1 VDPDIA
7 YGAEPRHGGDEFAA
21 WRWSQRFGCGSGEW
35 YALLRYGALVQIW
48 ALMQF
53 AARSLVLERRRT
65 FISIVGIALTVLS
78 LASITFLRSSLTARA
93 EVLRAFTPDLTVQRL
108 VLGRPAPIQRAYQ
121 DSIRTIPGVR
131 DVHTRVWGFLFAPAL
146 QGNVVVVGTGSDA
159 SKVSLTAGR
168 DVAASGEMVVGD
180 ALAKALGLRL
190 GDTLA
195 LPPLGGQPIPLK
207 VVGVLSL
214 AEDAYAGDVVLTTE
228 ADARSLLALA
238 DTEVSDIAVNVTHRA
253 ETPVIARTIGDLA
266 PGLRT
271 VSRDASARIAEAA
284 YGRRSGL
291 FLASTLP
298 ALLILLLLFADR
310 ITMSSTRERRAI
322 AIQKAV
328 GWSTEEVVY
337 TKVFE
342 SLLLASLGTAVG
354 LSCAY
359 IYVFVLQA
367 PGLRNAIAGVTA
379 LSPAMQFA
387 PNVGIAELLGL
398 LAVGLVPLCVA
409 SLIPSW
415 RISSSDPVAVL
426 RGE

>member
-1 VDPDIA
+1 V
-7 YGAEPRHGGDEFAA
+7 HFL
-21 WRWSQRFGCGSGEW
+21 
-35 YALLRYGALVQIW
+35 ALL
-48 ALMQF
+48 QF
-53 AARSLVLERRRT
+53 AARSLVLARRRT
-65 FISIVGIALTVLS
+65 LVSTVGITLVVLS
-78 LASITFLRSSLTARA
+78 FASMTFLRSSLTARA
-93 EVLRAFTPDLTVQRL
+93 EALRGQTPDLTVQRL
-108 VLGRPAPIQRAYQ
+108 VLGRPAPIQRTYVEQ
-121 DSIRTIPGVR
+121 IRAIPGVR

-146 QGNVVVVGTGSDA
+146 QGNVVVVGTDA
-159 SKVSLTAGR
+159 PTLALNAGR
-168 DVAASGEMVVGD
+168 DVTSSGEMVVGD

-195 LPPLGGQPIPLK
+195 LPPLGGKPISLK
-207 VVGVLSL
+207 LVGLL
-214 AEDAYAGDVVLTTE
+214 AVADDAYAGDVVLTTQ
-228 ADARSLLALA
+228 ADARSLLALGEA
-238 DTEVSDIAVNVTHRA
+238 DVSDIAVSVSHRA
-253 ETPVIARTIGDLA
+253 ETPVIARAIGDLA

-271 VSRDASARIAEAA
+271 VSRDASARITEAA

-291 FLASTLP
+291 FLLSTLP

-310 ITMSSTRERRAI
+310 INMGSTHERRTI

-342 SLLLASLGTAVG
+342 SLLLASLGTAIGLVG
-354 LSCAY
+354 AY
-359 IYVFVLQA
+359 VYVFVLQA

-379 LSPAMQFA
+379 LSPAMQLTPHF
-387 PNVGIAELLGL
+387 GIAELLGL
-398 LAVGLVPLCVA
+398 AAVGLVPLCVA